1 MFEKTLDFLSEKAR
15 GLILT
20 VSGTGV
26 GTVAGAINE
35 NVSVPLQPTDL
46 HTLQVWVY
54 VASLIV
60 AGLTTISYLY
70 KFYKW
75 CKSKKTE

>member
-26 GTVAGAINE
+26 GTVAGAIND
-35 NVSVPLQPTDL
+35 NAPASLQYTDL
-46 HTLQVWVY
+46 RTLQVWVY

-60 AGLTTISYLY
+60 AGLTIISYLY
-70 KFYKW
+70 KFYRW
-75 CKSKKTE
+75 CKSKKTD